1 MGAGNVV
8 IGAEGERAVRRM
20 ADGKR
25 AECCSA
31 ITAASRWRSG
41 SSAGGEKQEN
51 VSQRIT
57 FPQVS
62 FKTENSWSEVNLMV
76 SWTI

>member
-1 MGAGNVV
+1 MA
-8 IGAEGERAVRRM
+8 IGAQGERAVRRM

-25 AECCSA
+25 AECCS